1 MKGKNMNKEKQR
13 SEIDSS
19 YKWDLSK
26 IFKNDEEVNDNIKRS
41 KKLCEE
47 VLEHKDH
54 MMDSSK
60 SLEEVTNKYF
70 DLMKILDNL
79 VVYSNMKFHEDMGV
93 SKSETLVGKIDKL
106 TDEISEKLAFYTP
119 ELLKSDYSKVE
130 EYIKEN
136 QGLKTYE
143 FTFKEL
149 FREKDHILSLKEE
162 EMMARLGEIL
172 SGSEDTFHMLDDVNL
187 KFESIK
193 DEDGNL
199 VPLTTSNYS
208 IYIKSKDR
216 KVRESAFN
224 SMFSS
229 YKAFKNTFASLLKNN
244 VKSNFFISRTRSYK
258 SPLDMS
264 LYGDNIDRKL
274 YTSLIEKVK
283 NNLSTNH
290 EYMKVRKEVL
300 GIDDVHMYDVYAP
313 LVSNISKKYSYE
325 EAKDLVLKA
334 LSPLGEDYIK
344 NLTNLFNSNCIDVY
358 HNENKRGGAYSWG
371 SYESLPYVLLNFEG
385 KFTDVSTVAHELG
398 HSMHSFYS
406 HKNQPYHVSG
416 YPIFLAEIASTVN
429 EIFLNKYCYENSNKN
444 EDKAFFLNNLLENF
458 RTTLIRQT
466 MFAEFE
472 LKIHDLEESGEVLT
486 EELLSSVYYDLN
498 KEYFGED
505 VVSDELIKYEW
516 ARIPH
521 FYTSFYVY
529 KYATG
534 ISVACRI
541 VSDILEGKENALKNY
556 ISFLSSG
563 GSDFPLEI
571 LKKTG
576 IDIVN
581 DDTIDKA
588 LEMYEDTLNKFK
600 ALI

>member
-1 MKGKNMNKEKQR
+1 MSKEKLR
-13 SEIDSS
+13 ENIDDK

-26 IFKNDEEVNDNIKRS
+26 IFKSEKEVTDNIKKS
-41 KKLCEE
+41 KELTEE
-47 VLEHKDH
+47 VLKYKDH

-79 VVYSNMKFHEDMGV
+79 VVYSNMKLHEDMGV
-93 SKSETLVGKIDKL
+93 PKSQVLVGKIDKL

-119 ELLKSDYSKVE
+119 ELLKSDYKEVE
-130 EYIKEN
+130 KYIKEN
-136 QGLKTYE
+136 KNLKTYE

-162 EMMARLGEIL
+162 EMMARLGEIF
-172 SGSEDTFHMLDDVNL
+172 SSPEDTFHMLDDINL
-187 KFESIK
+187 KFNNIK
-193 DEDGNL
+193 DEEGKEVELNN
-199 VPLTTSNYS
+199 SNYS
-208 IYIKSKDR
+208 LYIKSKDR
-216 KVRESAFN
+216 KVREAAFN

-229 YKAFKNTFASLLKNN
+229 YKDFKDTFASLLKSN
-244 VKSNFFISRTRSYK
+244 VKSNFFISKTRKYK

-264 LYGDNIDRKL
+264 LYADNIDKKL

-283 NNLSTNH
+283 NKLYINH
-290 EYMKVRKEVL
+290 DYMKLRKKVL
-300 GIDDVHMYDVYAP
+300 NLDEVHMYDVYAP
-313 LVSNISKKYSYE
+313 LVKDVSKKYTYE
-325 EAKDLVLKA
+325 EAKELVLKA
-334 LSPLGEDYIK
+334 LEPLGENYIK
-344 NLTNLFNSNCIDVY
+344 DLNNLFNSNIIDVY
-358 HNENKRGGAYSWG
+358 HNKNKRGGAYSWG

-385 KFTDVSTVAHELG
+385 KFNDVSTIAHELG

-406 HKNQPYHVSG
+406 HKHEPYHLSG

-429 EIFLNKYCYENSNKN
+429 EILLNRYCYEHT
-444 EDKAFFLNNLLENF
+444 DKKEEKLFFLNNLLENF

-472 LKIHDLEESGEVLT
+472 LKIHDFEESGEVLT
-486 EELLSSVYYDLN
+486 EELLSNTYLELN
-498 KEYFGED
+498 KEYFGKETI
-505 VVSDELIKYEW
+505 SDDLIKYEW

-534 ISVACRI
+534 ISVAAKI
-541 VSDILEGKENALKNY
+541 VDNILSEKDNALESY
-556 ISFLSSG
+556 IEFLSSG
-563 GSDFPLEI
+563 GKDFPLEI
-571 LKKTG
+571 LKKTE

-600 ALI
+600 SLI

>member
-1 MKGKNMNKEKQR
+1 MNKEKLR
-13 SEIDSS
+13 SEIDNS

-26 IFKNDEEVNDNIKRS
+26 IFKNSEEVEKSIKEV
-41 KKLCEE
+41 KKITEE
-47 VLEHKDH
+47 VLKYKDH
-54 MMDSSK
+54 MMDSST

-70 DLMKILDNL
+70 SLMKILDNL
-79 VVYSNMKFHEDMGV
+79 VVYSNMKFHEDMSI
-93 SKSETLVGKIDKL
+93 SKSEELVGKIDKL
-106 TDEISEKLAFYTP
+106 TDEISEKLAFYSP
-119 ELLKSDYSKVE
+119 ELLKSDYKKVE
-130 EYIKEN
+130 TYIKEN
-136 QGLKTYE
+136 PNLKTYE

-149 FREKDHILSLKEE
+149 FREKEHILSLREE
-162 EMMARLGEIL
+162 ELMARLGEIF
-172 SGSEDTFHMLDDVNL
+172 SGAGDTFHMLDDVNL
-187 KFESIK
+187 KFSPIK
-193 DEDGNL
+193 DENGKQVEITN
-199 VPLTTSNYS
+199 SSYS

-216 KVRESAFN
+216 RVRRDAFN

-229 YKAFKNTFASLLKNN
+229 YRDFKNTFASLLKNN
-244 VKSNFFISRTRSYK
+244 VKSNFFVSRTRSYK

-264 LYGDNIDRKL
+264 LYGDNIDKKL
-274 YTSLIEKVK
+274 YISLIEKVK
-283 NNLSTNH
+283 NKLYINH
-290 EYMKVRKEVL
+290 EYMKVKKDVL
-300 GIDDVHMYDVYAP
+300 GLEEIHMYDAYAP
-313 LVSNISKKYSYE
+313 LVKDINKKYSYE
-325 EAKDLVLKA
+325 EAKELVLKA
-334 LSPLGEDYIK
+334 LNPLGKDYIK
-344 NLTNLFNSNCIDVY
+344 NLTDLFNSNCIDVY
-358 HNENKRGGAYSWG
+358 HNKNKRGGAYSWG
-371 SYESLPYVLLNFEG
+371 SYESLPYVLLNYEN
-385 KFTDVSTVAHELG
+385 KFTDISTVAHELG

-406 HKNQPYHVSG
+406 HKNQPYHVAG

-429 EIFLNKYCYENSNKN
+429 EIFLNKYCYENSDKK
-444 EDKAFFLNNLLENF
+444 EDKLFFLNNLLESF

-498 KEYFGED
+498 KEYFGKD
-505 VVSDELIKYEW
+505 VVSDDLIRYEW

-541 VSDILEGKENALKNY
+541 VSDILDGKEKALDNY
-556 ISFLSSG
+556 IEFLSSG

-600 ALI
+600 ELI